1 MKDFDRL
8 SEFLTDYQN
17 TADVADGCCDSLSI
31 RRALQLQQKSPK
43 YFVADPGNKKA
54 FVSEALRRLFGLE
67 SRSVTGIHEH
77 IASLICHDTDRDLF
91 NEALWHLHDLKEV
104 PKKLSYDLYYRIRRP
119 DNTIVWIYQNTNV
132 IPNHCNPAH
141 SLVVGTVT
149 ILDAI
154 YLLNNAHN
162 RLTDQRLDEDIVEL
176 LRENAAD
183 TIACFEIPIF
193 KRAGKAILGRERDLL
208 LMQMSLML
216 NCQDKSLHSYR
227 LKNQLVCAFH
237 AVNTEP
243 DEIARRINKRFA
255 DICTQLR
262 LDPVEVCRRE
272 DILSSEVKNELLA
285 SILAQIELQSSL
297 DENSLYTHCMTNKE
311 LLNIVSTIG
320 NHFSGFKYL
329 VQPIVKASTGEWYA
343 GEILLRS
350 KELKHTI
357 SPARFVSMLE
367 NSRMIVPFSRHTFD
381 QAIEWAKELREVHPK
396 MRITV
401 NITPTQLID
410 EYCFEYIKRG
420 LEKAGLSGNCFTFEI
435 TEDAPDTH
443 FEKTKKFLAQCKELG
458 IRLAQDDFGEGSSML
473 MRFFESDFNVVK
485 LSRDMSCKMVADPKC
500 LDFVRA
506 FTDVCHAHGVDVCV
520 EGVEDT
526 EMLEALKD
534 LKPDFYQGYYF
545 SRPIEIDQF
554 LEEAAKRSK
563 GEY

>member
-17 TADVADGCCDSLSI
+17 TADVAGDCCDDLSV
-31 RRALQLQQKSPK
+31 RRALQLKQKSPK

-67 SRSVTGIHEH
+67 SRNVTGIHEH

-176 LRENAAD
+176 LRENEAD

-193 KRAGKAILGRERDLL
+193 TQNGRAILGRQRDLL

-216 NCQDKSLHSYR
+216 NCQDNSLHSYR

-237 AVNTEP
+237 AVNTDP
-243 DEIARRINKRFA
+243 DVISERINKRFI
-255 DICTQLR
+255 DICRQLR
-262 LDPVEVCRRE
+262 IDPVEVCRRE
-272 DILSSEVKNELLA
+272 DVLSSEVKNELLA
-285 SILAQIELQSSL
+285 SILAQIELQSTL
-297 DENSLYTHCMTNKE
+297 EENGLHSCCMINKE

-329 VQPIVKASTGEWYA
+329 VQPIVDADTKEWIA

-350 KELKHTI
+350 KELKHAI
-357 SPARFVSMLE
+357 SPARFVAMLE
-367 NSRMIVPFSRHTFD
+367 NSRIIVPFSRHTFD
-381 QAIEWAKELREVHPK
+381 QAIEWAKEIRKTHPT
-396 MRITV
+396 MRVTV

-420 LEKAGLSGNCFTFEI
+420 LEKAGLSGDCFTFEI
-435 TEDAPDTH
+435 TEDALDNH
-443 FEKTKKFLAQCKELG
+443 FEKTRKFLAECKSLG

-473 MRFFESDFNVVK
+473 MRFFESDFDVVK
-485 LSRDMSCKMVADPKC
+485 LSRTMACKMHEDPRC
-500 LDFVRA
+500 LGFVRA
-506 FTDVCHAHGVDVCV
+506 FTDTCHTNGVDICI
-520 EGVEDT
+520 EGIEDT
-526 EMLEALKD
+526 EMLDAFSELKANY
-534 LKPDFYQGYYF
+534 YQGYYF
-545 SRPIEIDQF
+545 SRPIEFTAFLDGIDSH
-554 LEEAAKRSK
+554 AK
-563 GEY
+563 GE

>member
-8 SEFLTDYQN
+8 SEFLTDYQS
-17 TADVADGCCDSLSI
+17 TADVADGCSDNLCV

-43 YFVADPGNKKA
+43 YFVADPGNQKA
-54 FVSEALRRLFGLE
+54 FVSEALRRLLGLE
-67 SRSVTGIHEH
+67 SRNVTGIHEH
-77 IASLICHDTDRDLF
+77 IAGLICHDIDRDLF
-91 NEALWHLHDLKEV
+91 NEALRPLHDLKDV

-132 IPNHCNPAH
+132 IPNLCNPAH

-183 TIACFEIPIF
+183 TIACFEIPVLT
-193 KRAGKAILGRERDLL
+193 RNGKAILGRERDLL
-208 LMQMSLML
+208 LMQISLML
-216 NCQDKSLHSYR
+216 NCRDKSLHSYR
-227 LKNQLVCAFH
+227 LKSQLICAFH
-237 AVNTEP
+237 AVNTDP
-243 DEIARRINKRFA
+243 HVIAGQINDRFA
-255 DICTQLR
+255 DICRQLR
-262 LDPVEVCRRE
+262 IDPVEVCRRE
-272 DILSSEVKNELLA
+272 NILSSDAENELLA

-297 DENSLYTHCMTNKE
+297 GENSLYSCCMTNKE

-329 VQPIVKASTGEWYA
+329 VQPIVKAETGEWYA

-381 QAIEWAKELREVHPK
+381 QAIEWAKELRKVHPK

-401 NITPTQLID
+401 NITPNQLID
-410 EYCFEYIKRG
+410 EYCFEYIRRG
-420 LEKAGLSGNCFTFEI
+420 LEKTGLSGNCFTFEI

-443 FEKTKKFLAQCKELG
+443 FDKTKKFLEQCKGLG
-458 IRLAQDDFGEGSSML
+458 IRLAQDDFGEGSSVL
-473 MRFFESDFNVVK
+473 MRFFESDFNVIK
-485 LSRDMSCKMVADPKC
+485 LSRAMSCKMVENPRC
-500 LDFVRA
+500 LAFVRA
-506 FTDVCHAHGVDVCV
+506 FADVCHAHGVDICV
-520 EGVEDT
+520 EGIEEA
-526 EMLEALKD
+526 EMLDQLKD
-534 LKPDFYQGYYF
+534 LKADFYQGYYF
-545 SRPIEIDQF
+545 SRPIEIDRF
-554 LEEAAKRSK
+554 LEEAAKRCK
-563 GEY
+563 GDL